1 MQFIPYLENTPCYR
15 IFTAERDNGTLSHA
29 YLIVSP
35 DADMNRAYAKHFAKA
50 LFCGAATPCGDCRS
64 CETVEKEAH
73 GDCRVYPEKDG
84 DKIVVS
90 DVDDLIKESYLKPV
104 ESARRVFLLCG
115 AESMTDQ
122 AQNKLLKTL
131 EEPPENVVIILIA
144 TSEFSLLST
153 VRSRVKKLEIPAF
166 SVEDITAALA
176 DETEEKERLH
186 LAAVSSG
193 GMIGK
198 AKKLLFDAS
207 FLDMTDLCFRIL
219 SNMQKSSDVAEYSA
233 CVMKYKAN
241 LTPFLNVMEICARD
255 ALMFKTGHKNLVM
268 NKSRLADVAK
278 AGFTFLPASLIGV
291 IERCGE
297 AKQALK
303 TNANAQMVADTLLF
317 GILEGKYQWRKS

>member
-1 MQFIPYLENTPCYR
+1 MQFLSLLENTPAYR

-29 YLIVSP
+29 YLVVSP

-50 LFCGAATPCGDCRS
+50 LFCESPNPCNACRA
-64 CETVEKEAH
+64 CDTLQKEVH
-73 GDCRVYPEKDG
+73 GDFRVYPEKDG

-90 DVDDLIKESYLKPV
+90 DVDDLVKESYLKPV

-131 EEPPENVVIILIA
+131 EEPPANVVILLFA
-144 TSEFSLLST
+144 TSEYALLST
-153 VRSRVKKLEIPAF
+153 VRSRVKKLEIPGF
-166 SVEDITAALA
+166 SVEEIVQALS
-176 DETEEKERLH
+176 DETQEKERLH

-198 AKKLLFDAS
+198 AKKLLFDNA
-207 FLDMTDLCFRIL
+207 FLDMTGLCFGIL
-219 SNMQKSSDVAEYSA
+219 SGMQKSSDVAEYSA

-241 LTPFLNVMEICARD
+241 LNPFLDVMEICARD

-268 NKSRLADVAK
+268 NKSRMADVAK

-303 TNANAQMVADTLLF
+303 TNANAQMVVDTLLF

>member
-1 MQFIPYLENTPCYR
+1 MMTQQELAGEYITRNMLSRIENGFALPSIPTLLYL
-15 IFTAERDNGTLSHA
+15 AEKLGVPA
-29 YLIVSP
+29 GYL
-35 DADMNRAYAKHFAKA
+35 
-50 LFCGAATPCGDCRS
+50 
-64 CETVEKEAH
+64 
-73 GDCRVYPEKDG
+73 
-84 DKIVVS
+84 
-90 DVDDLIKESYLKPV
+90 
-104 ESARRVFLLCG
+104 
-115 AESMTDQ
+115 
-122 AQNKLLKTL
+122 
-131 EEPPENVVIILIA
+131 
-144 TSEFSLLST
+144 
-153 VRSRVKKLEIPAF
+153 
-166 SVEDITAALA
+166 LA

-198 AKKLLFDAS
+198 AKKLLFDAT
-207 FLDMTDLCFRIL
+207 FLDMTGLCFRIL

-241 LTPFLNVMEICARD
+241 LTPFLDVMEICARD

-291 IERCGE
+291 IERCSE